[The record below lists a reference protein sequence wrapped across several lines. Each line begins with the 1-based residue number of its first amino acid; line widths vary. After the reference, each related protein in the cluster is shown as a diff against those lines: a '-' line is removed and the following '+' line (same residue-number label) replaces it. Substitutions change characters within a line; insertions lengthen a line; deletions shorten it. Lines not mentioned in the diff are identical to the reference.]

1 MRIGSIAIFSRP
13 SAHTPTVRQIANKDN
28 LQVEAGWGEARTP
41 LPLVSH
47 YSIYT
52 PQISRKLFD
61 NWIGGAK
68 DTGDSLEIVG

>member
-1 MRIGSIAIFSRP
+1 M
-13 SAHTPTVRQIANKDN
+13 
-28 LQVEAGWGEARTP
+28 QVEAGWGEARTP